1 LALALPAS
9 ALAKSYE
16 ISSLKIEAALNE
28 AGDMQVVE
36 TRTFDFSGSFSWVEW
51 DLETSGSNGIKVSAV
66 SFLGGGQ
73 KQPYEQA
80 DPSETPAPFTYSV
93 EDRGGV
99 VVVKAGVAAA
109 DQQWPMQL
117 EYTVDGAVQRYTDA
131 AELYWQFV
139 GEGWPVPT
147 RDLAI
152 RIAPP
157 EPLAKS
163 DVKAWAHGP
172 LEGVVAIQEDGV
184 VTLEAP
190 AVPANTFVEG
200 RVLYPPEAFPGAKS
214 VEQPRRE
221 EVMAEEAALA
231 NEANSQRIM
240 ARIWI
245 GLGVGGAWLLAL
257 AGLGLAI
264 WALVRYGRE
273 YTPQFQG
280 EYFRED
286 PRPDLD
292 PAVIGALWRMGAVKD
307 EDISATL
314 MNLADKGAIVLQ
326 PIEGQRG
333 FFGKSEKDYLLSVVP
348 EKAASMSSLETEL
361 VDVLIGTPGRLIDYF
376 KQHVYSLKKTRYLI
390 IDEADRMFDMGFLP
404 DIRRILQHVPSRR
417 QTLFFSATM
426 PDDIHILADKILKDP
441 VTVQI
446 GMIAPAE
453 TVSHALYPVPDSHKA
468 RLLFH
473 LLEQTA
479 TGRVLIFTRTKHR
492 ARNLAQDLEARNYR
506 VAALQGNMTQNRRQ
520 EAISGFRA
528 GKYDVLVA
536 TDIAARGIDVSEISH
551 VINYDMPDTVDA
563 YTHRIGRT
571 GRATLTGEAFTFASP
586 ADEWLVRDIERLLG
600 ERIER
605 RKLESFDYGSAT
617 ADRGPAQQGRTYGNQ
632 PQRSRQPSRGYGQGK
647 SGERSGDRP
656 YAQAN
661 GHSQATGYGQP
672 AARAAHVG
680 SSSND
685 ALGQS
690 EQLSSRP
697 NNAPARQPQRRR
709 RFVNQGRS
717 SS

>member
-1 LALALPAS
+1 MEYS
-9 ALAKSYE
+9 
-16 ISSLKIEAALNE
+16 IVNFDQFSLDPRIAAGVKG
-28 AGDMQVVE
+28 AGYTTPTPIQ
-36 TRTFDFSGSFSWVEW
+36 
-51 DLETSGSNGIKVSAV
+51 
-66 SFLGGGQ
+66 
-73 KQPYEQA
+73 EQA
-80 DPSETPAPFTYSV
+80 IP
-93 EDRGGV
+93 
-99 VVVKAGVAAA
+99 
-109 DQQWPMQL
+109 
-117 EYTVDGAVQRYTDA
+117 
-131 AELYWQFV
+131 
-139 GEGWPVPT
+139 
-147 RDLAI
+147 
-152 RIAPP
+152 IA
-157 EPLAKS
+157 
-163 DVKAWAHGP
+163 
-172 LEGVVAIQEDGV
+172 LEGRDV
-184 VTLEAP
+184 
-190 AVPANTFVEG
+190 
-200 RVLYPPEAFPGAKS
+200 
-214 VEQPRRE
+214 
-221 EVMAEEAALA
+221 
-231 NEANSQRIM
+231 
-240 ARIWI
+240 
-245 GLGVGGAWLLAL
+245 
-257 AGLGLAI
+257 LGLAQTGTGKTAAFVLPI
-264 WALVRYGRE
+264 LQRLTKGQLNQVRALIIAPTRE
-273 YTPQFQG
+273 
-280 EYFRED
+280 
-286 PRPDLD
+286 
-292 PAVIGALWRMGAVKD
+292 
-307 EDISATL
+307 
-314 MNLADKGAIVLQ
+314 LADQINQNIISLGKKTKVRSVTVYGGVGKMPQVAALRRGAEIV
-326 PIEGQRG
+326 
-333 FFGKSEKDYLLSVVP
+333 V
-348 EKAASMSSLETEL
+348 AC
-361 VDVLIGTPGRLIDYF
+361 PGRLLDLIDGGDINLSN
-376 KQHVYSLKKTRYLI
+376 VEILVL
-390 IDEADRMFDMGFLP
+390 DEADRMCDMGFLP

-426 PDDIHILADKILKDP
+426 PDDIHVLADKILKDP

-520 EAISGFRA
+520 EAIAGFRA

-605 RKLESFDYGSAT
+605 RRLESFDYGSAT
-617 ADRGPAQQGRTYGNQ
+617 AERGPAQQGRTYGNQ
-632 PQRSRQPSRGYGQGK
+632 PQRSRQPGRGYGQGR
-647 SGERSGDRP
+647 SSERSADRP

-661 GHSQATGYGQP
+661 GHSQAAGYGQP

-680 SSSND
+680 SSSHD
-685 ALGQS
+685 AQGQS